1 MPVHVEQLTSE
12 VVVLDGD
19 LPLSEEQ
26 LEKVADF
33 VIRKLDQ
40 RTMDG
45 RLAQE
50 ATSVRPMAEPK
61 PHGEG
66 HC

>member
-40 RTMDG
+40 RTLDG
-45 RLAQE
+45 KLAKDS
-50 ATSVRPMAEPK
+50 TSVRTMAEPK

-66 HC
+66 GC